1 MPGRDP
7 HHEKSQSSSPRVM
20 TIGHSTRSLD
30 EFKSILRAH
39 QVVELVD
46 VRTIPRSKRN
56 PQFNKEA
63 LERALRSSGIGYT
76 HMKGLGGL
84 RHPKDDSVNKAW
96 RNLSFRG
103 YADHM
108 QTIDFEADLAE
119 LETLVDKTK
128 TGRVAF
134 MCAESLPWRCHRSLI
149 ADALT
154 VRGFKVEHIMS
165 ESKTQEHRLTP
176 FAVIRGTQITYP
188 EESAR

>member
-7 HHEKSQSSSPRVM
+7 HHEKSQSSPTVM
-20 TIGHSTRSLD
+20 TIGYSTRSLD
-30 EFKSILRAH
+30 AFKSILTAH

-46 VRTIPRSKRN
+46 VRTIPKSKRN

-63 LERALRSSGIGYT
+63 LESALRSSGIWYAHT
-76 HMKGLGGL
+76 KRLGGL
-84 RHPKDDSVNKAW
+84 RRPKNDSINKAW

-108 QTIDFEADLAE
+108 QTSDFEADLAK
-119 LETLVDKTK
+119 LKTLVDKTK

-134 MCAESLPWRCHRSLI
+134 MCAESISWRCHRSLI

-154 VRGFKVEHIMS
+154 VRGFRVEHIMS

-176 FAVIRGTQITYP
+176 FAIIRGTQITYP